1 MKDYKEPVVEIIE
14 LLAEDIITTSG
25 GTVTDP
31 SKTGDHTETEQSG
44 DILLGGGFGGSANTQ

>member
-14 LLAEDIITTSG
+14 LPAEDIITTSG

-31 SKTGDHTETEQSG
+31 SKTGEPTEMPESG
-44 DILLGGGFGGSANTQ
+44 NLLGGGFGGSANMQ

>member
-14 LLAEDIITTSG
+14 LPAEDIITTSG

-31 SKTGDHTETEQSG
+31 SKTGDHTETEQTG
-44 DILLGGGFGGSANTQ
+44 NMLGGSFGGSANMQ

>member
-14 LLAEDIITTSG
+14 LPAEDIITTSG

-31 SKTGDHTETEQSG
+31 SKTGEHTESEQSG
-44 DILLGGGFGGSANTQ
+44 NLLGGGFGGSANMQ